1 MYLGYGMTL
10 WFDAFLR
17 SQSLSVLAA
26 KCLCEILKAH
36 PHFNY
41 RNNII
46 TVLVPHMNKG
56 NKEVGLEA
64 CSAEQVLGSTHQN
77 LFCRYREFWRECP
90 QAPTLLNSHLE

>member
-1 MYLGYGMTL
+1 MTL

-56 NKEVGLEA
+56 NKEVGQEA
-64 CSAEQVLGSTHQN
+64 CSAEQVLVSSHQS
-77 LFCRYREFWRECP
+77 LCSRLREFWRECP